1 MTSIHF
7 KEGRGVEPQTLAML
21 IRWIEWLKIRT
32 WWGMDWWAR
41 PGALDMISWRWMG
54 GTEEGGG
61 DFALKWQQ
69 QREREQIPTM
79 TARPADRNCDTIWFW
94 LTERVNA
101 HSWLMKRPL
110 GERERERIVTMSNRQ
125 ATIEVLVMSLDCS
138 DAPPPPRARSG
149 VGNQFV

>member
-110 GERERERIVTMSNRQ
+110 GERERENCDHVQSTSHNWSSCDVFGLFR
-125 ATIEVLVMSLDCS
+125 C
-138 DAPPPPRARSG
+138 PPPPRARSG